1 MPPQTP
7 SRRPFWATATTI
19 ACLLVVG
26 AYIATPSLFSRIVL
40 APLALI
46 GKMPSPLDA
55 RDYRHQDEPSE
66 MIVQYGMLALC
77 AVLYTL
83 LFQFL
88 LTRFSRRS
96 AGK

>member
-1 MPPQTP
+1 MSCSDLKTP
-7 SRRPFWATATTI
+7 TARDEIDRQGLMDEMMTR
-19 ACLLVVG
+19 CGVD
-26 AYIATPSLFSRIVL
+26 
-40 APLALI
+40 PLALI

-96 AGK
+96 TGK

>member
-1 MPPQTP
+1 
-7 SRRPFWATATTI
+7 
-19 ACLLVVG
+19 
-26 AYIATPSLFSRIVL
+26 
-40 APLALI
+40 
-46 GKMPSPLDA
+46 
-55 RDYRHQDEPSE
+55 